1 MTKLEKLEHL
11 KNRRTYYELAAD
23 GKYLAGYCLHGKKN
37 ILDMLRKNG
46 EAWAKRITE
55 GDLIEFNNNGRSA
68 TLGRF
73 IITFTGRT
81 QREAIS
87 RGELPWFEEIPTE
100 E

>member
-1 MTKLEKLEHL
+1 MTKLEKLERL

-55 GDLIEFNNNGRSA
+55 GDLNDFDALDAFDAFPIIST
-68 TLGRF
+68 TLRF
-73 IITFTGRT
+73 LKGLT
-81 QREAIS
+81 
-87 RGELPWFEEIPTE
+87 
-100 E
+100 